1 MIIGF
6 RSKKLQKLCCSSKK
20 MMSELGKPNADKL
33 KQRFAEL
40 DAADTLADLRF
51 LPGLR
56 CHELGGN
63 RKGQL
68 AVDLAHPYRLVF
80 IPEHNPLPKKTDG
93 GLDWEKVKR
102 IQIIE
107 VIDYH

>member
-1 MIIGF
+1 
-6 RSKKLQKLCCSSKK
+6 
-20 MMSELGKPNADKL
+20 MSELGKPNANKL
-33 KQRFAEL
+33 QQRLAEL
-40 DAADTLADLRF
+40 DAAATLADLRF

-56 CHELGGN
+56 CHELGAN

-68 AVDLAHPYRLVF
+68 AVDLIHPFRLVF
-80 IPEHNPLPKKTDG
+80 IPEHNPLPNKADG

-102 IQIIE
+102 IQIID